1 VPGFAITQWY
11 GLITS
16 AKTPRPL
23 VTKLNK
29 EIARILQLPDVKE
42 KMAAD
47 GADAVGNTP
56 EEFNAHIR
64 SEVVKYGKLV
74 KEVGLKAE

>member
-1 VPGFAITQWY
+1 
-11 GLITS
+11 
-16 AKTPRPL
+16 
-23 VTKLNK
+23 
-29 EIARILQLPDVKE
+29 VKE

-64 SEVVKYGKLV
+64 SEVAKYGKLV